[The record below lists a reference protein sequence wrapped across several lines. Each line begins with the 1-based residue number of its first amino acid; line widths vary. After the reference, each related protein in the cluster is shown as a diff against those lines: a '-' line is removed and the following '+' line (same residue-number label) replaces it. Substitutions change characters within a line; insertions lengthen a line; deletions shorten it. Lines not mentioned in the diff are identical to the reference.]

1 MGCDKNEEQNDKW
14 NNALNEQLCFT
25 EKLLSMQSDDQPYY
39 LPEMKMFWHN
49 ETISMSHSTFTFSLC
64 FASIT
69 PYM

>member
-49 ETISMSHSTFTFSLC
+49 
-64 FASIT
+64 
-69 PYM
+69 